1 MTKYQKELKETS
13 NQELLGRYE
22 NLVVSALRDTER
34 YLFVTQQTSKKM
46 EAVRAEILKRMEG

>member
-1 MTKYQKELKETS
+1 MTKYQKELKEAS

-22 NLVVSALRDTER
+22 NLAVSALRDTER